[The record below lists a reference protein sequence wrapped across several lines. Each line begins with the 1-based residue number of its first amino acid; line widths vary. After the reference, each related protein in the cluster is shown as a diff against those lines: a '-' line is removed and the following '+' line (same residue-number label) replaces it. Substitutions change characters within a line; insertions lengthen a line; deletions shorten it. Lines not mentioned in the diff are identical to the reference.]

1 MLTTVFAFPE
11 DFTTQQFRRDLE
23 QRFTVQVKPD
33 ITRTCSYFD
42 TFDWR
47 IYHAGLVF
55 YQMGD
60 EYILRRL
67 NQSRI
72 LTRSPQQ
79 QAIRFSTDLPD
90 GLLKDKL
97 APILGVRALMST
109 ARAIIEE
116 ENWQVLNEDG
126 KIVVRIVFQKM
137 FRSGRSQ
144 RAPLSITG
152 VLQPLRGYQAE
163 GRYAGELLQSMASE
177 ESPADPYLILLQA
190 LHKKPGAYPARL
202 NFQFQPEMSAARV
215 LGTVLQFL
223 QQVARSNVDGIIN
236 DIDTEFL
243 HDFRVAIRRAR
254 SAITQIA
261 EILPAETQGVFK
273 KELTYLGKQSN
284 RLRDWDVYVLREQ
297 QYRRLLPEE
306 MHRDMELLFRQLRE
320 KRQKAH
326 KKLVKILQQERFRQI
341 LQDWQKLAG
350 AIRRG
355 EQVTERG
362 HLDAGQVIKPII
374 ARQMERVLS
383 DGRQIDSA
391 SGDDML
397 HKLRIDCKKL
407 RYLLEF
413 FASLFPGKLISV
425 MVKQLKALQ
434 DHLGD
439 FNDLAVQQQFLR
451 DFLEQLPG
459 DDPHLRGTCAAI
471 GALIGKLNER
481 QQLLRLEFERRFR
494 EFDSAKN
501 RQMTE
506 GLFSV

>member
-1 MLTTVFAFPE
+1 L
-11 DFTTQQFRRDLE
+11 
-23 QRFTVQVKPD
+23 
-33 ITRTCSYFD
+33 
-42 TFDWR
+42 
-47 IYHAGLVF
+47 
-55 YQMGD
+55 
-60 EYILRRL
+60 
-67 NQSRI
+67 
-72 LTRSPQQ
+72 
-79 QAIRFSTDLPD
+79 
-90 GLLKDKL
+90 
-97 APILGVRALMST
+97 
-109 ARAIIEE
+109 
-116 ENWQVLNEDG
+116 
-126 KIVVRIVFQKM
+126 
-137 FRSGRSQ
+137 
-144 RAPLSITG
+144 
-152 VLQPLRGYQAE
+152 
-163 GRYAGELLQSMASE
+163 
-177 ESPADPYLILLQA
+177 
-190 LHKKPGAYPARL
+190 
-202 NFQFQPEMSAARV
+202 
-215 LGTVLQFL
+215 
-223 QQVARSNVDGIIN
+223 
-236 DIDTEFL
+236 
-243 HDFRVAIRRAR
+243 
-254 SAITQIA
+254 A
-261 EILPAETQGVFK
+261 EILPPQVLKAFK

-284 RLRDWDVYVLREQ
+284 RLRDWDVYVLREE

-306 MHRDMELLFRQLRE
+306 MRRDMELLFRQLRE

-326 KKLVKILQQERFRQI
+326 KKLVKTLQQERFRQI

-425 MVKQLKALQ
+425 MVRQLKALQ

-451 DFLEQLPG
+451 DFLNQLPG